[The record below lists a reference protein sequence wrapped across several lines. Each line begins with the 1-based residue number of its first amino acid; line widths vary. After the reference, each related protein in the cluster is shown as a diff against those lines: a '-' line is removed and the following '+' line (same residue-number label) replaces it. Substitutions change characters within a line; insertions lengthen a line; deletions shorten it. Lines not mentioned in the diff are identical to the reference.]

1 MNKRTDDDRMLL
13 REAVIGGLKLML
25 MLLVMYLLIYF
36 LAVDQLHRWGMWMSR
51 NFSYLGIAV
60 FCFIVDTFIM
70 PTSVDILFPFV
81 LDWPVMPLML
91 TMSVASSLGGFT
103 GYLIARFLFDH
114 WGYVQRVV
122 AKSRRRGEVIINRY
136 GAYGIVIAGL
146 TPLPFSTTCWIA
158 GILKVP
164 WGWAALA
171 CLSRFPRM
179 VIYYFMIR
187 WSSLLFSM

>member
-1 MNKRTDDDRMLL
+1 MGKSKEEDRMLL
-13 REAVIGGLKLML
+13 REAVSGLLKLLL
-25 MLLVMYLLIYF
+25 MVLLMYLLIYF
-36 LAVDQLHRWGMWMSR
+36 LAVDQLHRWGMWLSR
-51 NFSYLGIAV
+51 NFSYIGIGV
-60 FCFIVDTFIM
+60 FCYIVDTFIL

-81 LDWPVMPLML
+81 LDWPMIPLLL
-91 TMSVASSLGGFT
+91 TMSTASALGGFS

-114 WGYVQRVV
+114 WKYVQRMV

-136 GAYGIVIAGL
+136 GVYGIVIAGL
-146 TPLPFSTTCWIA
+146 TPFPFSTTCWIA

-179 VIYYFMIR
+179 VLYYYLIR
-187 WSSLLFSM
+187 GGSRLFIM